1 METNERD
8 GVYTKETETHYI
20 DVIPMLFNWRVA
32 TTRKGRCYYER
43 HWCYQGRGM
52 RSFAAAVLAVDAWDG
67 SDDTEPPGWNKNGQ
81 TGEWRETSLAE
92 VEEGNDAEGRGDLHG
107 TRGMRTG
114 ETR

>member
-32 TTRKGRCYYER
+32 TT
-43 HWCYQGRGM
+43 
-52 RSFAAAVLAVDAWDG
+52 
-67 SDDTEPPGWNKNGQ
+67 
-81 TGEWRETSLAE
+81 E